1 MRRGKGGP
9 GDAEEPWLAD
19 LLRAEADRHEPDL
32 EAVRR
37 RVAVDS
43 GPGAGPPPVPGRGRR
58 AAWAAAGFLVATA
71 AGSLAVAGMSD
82 VLLAGGHSGPV
93 RVVPSTGAPGA
104 GRGGTEPTPHGPPSA
119 TDPAAGATPTPAGT
133 PTATGTPVATSVT
146 AGLEVRPVGPGHAV
160 DLSDARNLDWVV
172 AGSRPDG
179 TAVRRRTGGQVI
191 GAPHVVGDPRTAT
204 AAGPFRT
211 SWTGG
216 MPDATGSRVG
226 TWLTVH
232 GRPGGPRT
240 GFVVSAPAG
249 ASLLT
254 LYVGAGA
261 PGAQVTVA
269 VEGRERDV
277 APLPAARDGGPAGHV
292 VTIRLDG
299 SGAGQVVARVDAPDG
314 GVVAFAAAAVR

>member
-1 MRRGKGGP
+1 
-9 GDAEEPWLAD
+9 
-19 LLRAEADRHEPDL
+19 
-32 EAVRR
+32 
-37 RVAVDS
+37 
-43 GPGAGPPPVPGRGRR
+43 
-58 AAWAAAGFLVATA
+58 
-71 AGSLAVAGMSD
+71 
-82 VLLAGGHSGPV
+82 
-93 RVVPSTGAPGA
+93 
-104 GRGGTEPTPHGPPSA
+104 
-119 TDPAAGATPTPAGT
+119 
-133 PTATGTPVATSVT
+133 
-146 AGLEVRPVGPGHAV
+146 
-160 DLSDARNLDWVV
+160 
-172 AGSRPDG
+172 
-179 TAVRRRTGGQVI
+179 
-191 GAPHVVGDPRTAT
+191 
-204 AAGPFRT
+204 
-211 SWTGG
+211 

-277 APLPAARDGGPAGHV
+277 APLPASRRGGPAGHV